1 MNLAWEKNSCRRATC
16 PNHPYWQRHTCCNRG
31 RFEATGPW
39 DSAPK
44 VYEIIESRPM
54 FIVCVC
60 KAGDF
65 FLAVRGY
72 LSPEPPDFFNCTLTQ
87 SGSSQSTK
95 PWNFPVATC
104 QGPVRASLMTLPALS
119 QLVLATGDATFAP
132 WRFEHQS
139 VWINDFLNLRFGLPK
154 YSQMLRIYLHAFFS
168 NGLYNYSNLRTWF
181 ASHYQHRPEKATYGE
196 GLWQRLLI
204 ISGGAF
210 QPPCRQAARRLEL
223 VGDAIDANEAQRP
236 LGEILRDVFR
246 TCKNLRGTML
256 YILLSWRVVQ
266 TCWLRLGLVDFVGS
280 EARTEKYV
288 AVGHIAYSWCEF
300 QCHALQSAVENE
312 ICRLIYRNCSPSSEY
327 FMCPSMNIWSF
338 EAHYTHALRLDP
350 GTNRTWWKQC
360 AKKKRTRRLC
370 CRHLQDGPRS
380 ETLEG
385 HLFQPNSH
393 HCQRKAAAPS
403 NASLFQRTDAALPS
417 FTVPCYVAHVRRK
430 MLQRFDWLWC
440 KIHWM
445 TFHCSFVPFQIVLA
459 CHFGTESSQFSGVQ
473 WSQATVHDLDPI
485 YLCIALQEDIKT
497 SFSVV
502 FSFFFK

>member
-1 MNLAWEKNSCRRATC
+1 MICIPLPASPWKSALWRR
-16 PNHPYWQRHTCCNRG
+16 
-31 RFEATGPW
+31 
-39 DSAPK
+39 
-44 VYEIIESRPM
+44 
-54 FIVCVC
+54 
-60 KAGDF
+60 
-65 FLAVRGY
+65 
-72 LSPEPPDFFNCTLTQ
+72 
-87 SGSSQSTK
+87 
-95 PWNFPVATC
+95 PVAKA
-104 QGPVRASLMTLPALS
+104 VDHLW
-119 QLVLATGDATFAP
+119 
-132 WRFEHQS
+132 WRFPTSLSSGCSSIRIGRRCHWCQWS
-139 VWINDFLNLRFGLPK
+139 TAAIGRNPSWCFQDLQKPSGNNV
-154 YSQMLRIYLHAFFS
+154 IYLTFVES
-168 NGLYNYSNLRTWF
+168 CSDLY
-181 ASHYQHRPEKATYGE
+181 
-196 GLWQRLLI
+196 
-204 ISGGAF
+204 
-210 QPPCRQAARRLEL
+210 
-223 VGDAIDANEAQRP
+223 
-236 LGEILRDVFR
+236 
-246 TCKNLRGTML
+246 
-256 YILLSWRVVQ
+256 
-266 TCWLRLGLVDFVGS
+266 WLRLGLVDFVGS

-473 WSQATVHDLDPI
+473 WNQATVHDLDPI

-502 FSFFFK
+502 FSFFLNSRIAHTMLSQEIGRAIASHQTQPQHAATKQYLGI